1 MKHVKPPHLSAASRK
16 AIGLVAL
23 LLLALIAWVVSIL
36 LLIEVTRQ
44 LLDVLRYIVDLA
56 QMG

>member
-1 MKHVKPPHLSAASRK
+1 MKHVKPPHLSTATRK
-16 AIGLVAL
+16 LIGLVAL
-23 LLLALIAWVVSIL
+23 LLLAVATWIVCIL

>member
-1 MKHVKPPHLSAASRK
+1 MKHVKLPPVPTATRK
-16 AIGLVAL
+16 LIGLVAL
-23 LLLALIAWVVSIL
+23 LLLAVATWIVCIL